1 MNNGKGYVYEKKDKN
16 RPGSIWKITNPI
28 GEHWWMSTVEDDEK
42 FLMLIRT
49 GIKGNSELQKS
60 VKKFGFHKHKIVK
73 EFSNIPRKE
82 LTTRKRELVLS
93 TQKINRK
100 AAGNILS
107 QTPEEFKPIIEEL
120 MVINVALYDSND
132 AWYWKQID
140 GVWTKVS
147 DKKKWKRVNKS
158 DEPEYPLDILN
169 RMEEY
174 TSYLQMSDGSFRDEE
189 QTEEPDEL
197 EGS

>member
-1 MNNGKGYVYEKKDKN
+1 MKGRGYTYVKKDKN

-28 GEHWWMSTVEDDEK
+28 GEFWWMSTIESDEK
-42 FLMLIRT
+42 FISLIRT
-49 GIKGNSELQKS
+49 GIKGNQKIQNS
-60 VKKFGFHKHKIVK
+60 IKKFGFLKHKIVK
-73 EFSNIPRKE
+73 EHENIPYKE
-82 LTTRKRELVLS
+82 LTVRKRELELQ
-93 TQKINRK
+93 TKKISKRYTNYMISDTPPELRK
-100 AAGNILS
+100 V
-107 QTPEEFKPIIEEL
+107 IEEYQ
-120 MVINVALYDSND
+120 IIDVALYDSND

-147 DKKKWKRVNKS
+147 DKKKWKRINKS